1 MVRVAWVVGGRA
13 LGLGREGGPGTRR
26 VIVALLAR
34 DRAPRRGMREICIF
48 LVWES
53 EVVMAAFGAGV
64 VMMLGS

>member
-1 MVRVAWVVGGRA
+1 
-13 LGLGREGGPGTRR
+13 
-26 VIVALLAR
+26 LAR